1 MNIFRHTW
9 IQIYR
14 GCLKSFAT
22 PSLQSKSKSK
32 YLQFLFLTKEWHHP
46 VSWNKKFKDIP
57 LAGKVMATVLWD
69 AQEVTSVSIMQR
81 DQTTNSN
88 RYSQTF
94 KNCRTISAEL
104 DLTKMVL
111 KSSFNMKT
119 HNDTQVWK
127 HRKQSQY
134 SDELFFP
141 THHTAQFLPPQNY
154 TSLETAKMS
163 STGKSVGLMTW
174 LLKKLI
180 SGCEYRIQ
188 TGTRTG
194 WCSFLTGARLLNLMD
209 II

>member
-69 AQEVTSVSIMQR
+69 AQEVTSVSIMQW

-119 HNDTQVWK
+119 HKTHKFENTGNNHNTQMNCSSPPTTQPSSCPLRITPLWRLQRCHPREKVWDWW
-127 HRKQSQY
+127 HGY
-134 SDELFFP
+134 W
-141 THHTAQFLPPQNY
+141 
-154 TSLETAKMS
+154 
-163 STGKSVGLMTW
+163 KS
-174 LLKKLI
+174 
-180 SGCEYRIQ
+180 
-188 TGTRTG
+188 
-194 WCSFLTGARLLNLMD
+194 
-209 II
+209 